1 MIDHNKIDS
10 YFNQD
15 KALTTAAKHPE
26 EQRHTR
32 MVHLAKLLLPGLA
45 AVLISLLLIIPS
57 LQQYKYDFKIDITK
71 PKAGEMEKLHMENT
85 VFDITDKDNQVQHFS
100 ARNIDETAPG
110 SKLIKLTG
118 PEGTIPAA
126 NQEWLNIKSPTG
138 YFDQNANTLKLQ
150 DGVEMFYSEGMN
162 VEIPDF
168 IFDFHQQYG
177 HSQSH
182 VSGQGVFGSIEAE
195 GIEYYKKKSLLI
207 FTGKTYIKVREDSF
221 KSRN

>member
-15 KALTTAAKHPE
+15 KTLTTASERPE

-32 MVHLAKLLLPGLA
+32 LGRLAKLLLPGLA

-57 LQQYKYDFKIDITK
+57 LQQHEYEFKIDITK
-71 PKAGEMEKLHMENT
+71 PQAGEMEKLHMENSI
-85 VFDITDKDNQVQHFS
+85 FDITDKDNQVQHFT
-100 ARNIDETAPG
+100 ARNIDETSPG
-110 SKLIKLTG
+110 SKLIKLTR
-118 PEGTIPAA
+118 PEGTIPAE
-126 NQEWLNIKSPTG
+126 NREWINVKSPVG

-162 VEIPDF
+162 VEVPDL
-168 IFDFHQQYG
+168 IFDFRKQYG

-182 VSGQGVFGSIEAE
+182 VSGQGVFGDIESE
-195 GIEYYKKKSLLI
+195 GFEYHNKKSLLI
-207 FTGKTYIKVREDSF
+207 FTGKTYIKIRENSF